1 MFSRLAAPFLL
12 AIEGLCVRLGLFN
25 VELHYGAILDWTP
38 YVHYTTPHS
47 SYTVYANLLDRFLRK
62 VGKSEEEI
70 VVQGKEL
77 NTAFSTEVQ

>member
-1 MFSRLAAPFLL
+1 MT
-12 AIEGLCVRLGLFN
+12 LGLFN
-25 VELHYGAILDWTP
+25 VEIHYGTILGWTP
-38 YVHYTTPHS
+38 YVYYTTPYS

-77 NTAFSTEVQ
+77 NTGFSTEVQ